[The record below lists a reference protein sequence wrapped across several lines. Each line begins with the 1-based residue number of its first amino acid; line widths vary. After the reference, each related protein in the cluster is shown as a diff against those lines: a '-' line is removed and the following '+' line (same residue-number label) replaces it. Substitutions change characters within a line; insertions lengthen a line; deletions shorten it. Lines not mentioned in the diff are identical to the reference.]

1 MSSLCLIFKLCAFLL
16 ATRHIRLLSY
26 PFVKLQLPF
35 QLQHLTYVFLMSYKI
50 TYILGYRRERWT
62 HRLAVQRTMLRQ
74 CHCMGLFENHLLYYK
89 HLLAFHVLKIVL
101 LFSSCMCFFACV
113 ELHYLCAL
121 WLQSLPYEL
130 HKYVYTYVKLMQ
142 KRQQQ
147 LTGVNKTSLP
157 LLDNSIQY
165 DDDW

>member
-1 MSSLCLIFKLCAFLL
+1 
-16 ATRHIRLLSY
+16 
-26 PFVKLQLPF
+26 
-35 QLQHLTYVFLMSYKI
+35 
-50 TYILGYRRERWT
+50 
-62 HRLAVQRTMLRQ
+62 
-74 CHCMGLFENHLLYYK
+74 MGLFENHLLYYK

-101 LFSSCMCFFACV
+101 LFSSCMCLRVSSHALNCTICV
-113 ELHYLCAL
+113 Q
-121 WLQSLPYEL
+121 WLQSLPNEL